1 MNIGSSLVRNANMMP
16 DRVAIIYQDQTYTYE
31 QLNRIVNRLAH
42 GLLSLGITKGEKICF
57 MMKNSNI
64 FPIALFA
71 AAKIGAVT
79 VPINVRLTKSEAA
92 YLIDHSDAKLVIYD
106 EEFGALIEQARSAKV
121 AHCIAVHHA
130 QAEGHL
136 SLQQVLTENVNDPD
150 VVVEQHDDSHI
161 LYTSGTTGR
170 PKGAVFDHHRAI
182 LFIFHSLGLSGE
194 TMNSRI
200 LHFMPFF
207 HGAGFS
213 ILFKDL
219 FLGQTVVIQQKFDP
233 VEVLKAIDHYK
244 IQSFIAV
251 PTMYNMMLQ
260 VPDAAQYD
268 LSSIESLRYGGAPMS
283 PELIKKSMELFKT
296 DQFNNRC
303 GLTEGG
309 PSGIYLYPEE
319 HKEKLGTS
327 GKARFLTEAKVVDK
341 DGKEI
346 APGEIGELLLRSDM
360 IMKGYYKN
368 SEATAE
374 AIRDGWLYTGDLCS
388 VDVDGF
394 ITLVDRKKDM
404 IISGGSNIYS
414 VEVENILYAFDG
426 VLEAAVI
433 GVPDEKWGEIVAAV
447 IVAKPGYT
455 IDRTELIEFCRKHLA
470 GYKIPRAVIFTDVLP
485 RNPSGKILKYELR
498 SRYIKHQSES
508 TSSNERSR

>member
-1 MNIGSSLVRNANMMP
+1 MNIGSSLIRNANMMP

-57 MMKNSNI
+57 MMKNSTI

-79 VPINVRLTKSEAA
+79 VPINVRLTKSEVA

-106 EEFGALIEQARSAKV
+106 EEYGALIEQARSAKV

-130 QAEGHL
+130 QVEGHL
-136 SLQQVLTENVNDPD
+136 SLRQVLPENVNEPD

-170 PKGAVFDHHRAI
+170 PKGALFDHHRAI

-219 FLGQTVVIQQKFDP
+219 FLGQTLVIQQKFDP
-233 VEVLKAIDHYK
+233 VDVLRAIEQYK

-260 VPDAAQYD
+260 VPDADQYD
-268 LSSIESLRYGGAPMS
+268 VSSIESLRYGGAPMS
-283 PELIKKSMELFKT
+283 PELIKQSMELFKT

-309 PSGIYLYPEE
+309 PSGIYLYPED

-327 GKARFLTEAKVVDK
+327 GKARFLTEAKVVNQL
-341 DGKEI
+341 GKVVAI
-346 APGEIGELLLRSDM
+346 GEIGELLLRSDM

-368 SEATAE
+368 PEATAE

-388 VDVDGF
+388 VDEDGF

-433 GVPDEKWGEIVAAV
+433 GVPDEKWGELVAAV

-470 GYKIPRAVIFTDVLP
+470 GYKIPRSVIFTDVLP

-498 SRYIKHQSES
+498 SRYIKHQSQS